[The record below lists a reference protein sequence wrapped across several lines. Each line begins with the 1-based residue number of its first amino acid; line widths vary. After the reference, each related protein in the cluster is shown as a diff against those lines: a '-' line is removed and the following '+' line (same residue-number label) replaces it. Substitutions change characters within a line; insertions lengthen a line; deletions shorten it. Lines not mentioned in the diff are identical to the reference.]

1 MHKKQDIVN
10 MTKFQVSNMFKLNE
24 FQDQAFKQL
33 HKIHTNKA
41 TIKIWLGMSMVQQE
55 LEKHNLLK
63 LSKNISIKCGSI
75 YIKCWC
81 THNKCCNVNK
91 WFKYNPLLIGLLVDK
106 QSTHIK

>member
-41 TIKIWLGMSMVQQE
+41 TIKIWLGMLMVQQE
-55 LEKHNLLK
+55 LEKHKLLK
-63 LSKNISIKCGSI
+63 LSKNISIKWGSI

-81 THNKCCNVNK
+81 THNKCCNVNN

-106 QSTHIK
+106 

>member
-10 MTKFQVSNMFKLNE
+10 MTKFQVSNMFKL
-24 FQDQAFKQL
+24 

-41 TIKIWLGMSMVQQE
+41 TIKIWLGMLMVQQE
-55 LEKHNLLK
+55 LEKHKLLK
-63 LSKNISIKCGSI
+63 LSKNISIKWGSI

-81 THNKCCNVNK
+81 THNKCCNVNN

-106 QSTHIK
+106 

>member
-41 TIKIWLGMSMVQQE
+41 TIKI
-55 LEKHNLLK
+55 
-63 LSKNISIKCGSI
+63 
-75 YIKCWC
+75 
-81 THNKCCNVNK
+81 
-91 WFKYNPLLIGLLVDK
+91 
-106 QSTHIK
+106 